1 MGGPTTTPTTPP
13 PPPTTTVP
21 GLTPGASY
29 DCYAIA
35 KNWDGNVVC
44 ATKGEVTM
52 NTDSGKPIIT
62 STTCPASVDATAAAI
77 SSVATMTASPATSVD
92 VAWTAGVVSSPAA
105 TGTETF
111 YVGFVASTA
120 VCPTDVTFDVA
131 RPGSGSG
138 SVTTTVGGLTPS
150 TSYVCVYTH
159 MMDDLMINDLMI
171 NDLMINDLMIN
182 DLMMDGQMTLK
193 KREEGPKSDIRTR
206 MILMILAHLIC
217 SPCGISWADSGHCF
231 C

>member
-1 MGGPTTTPTTPP
+1 
-13 PPPTTTVP
+13 
-21 GLTPGASY
+21 
-29 DCYAIA
+29 
-35 KNWDGNVVC
+35 
-44 ATKGEVTM
+44 M

-62 STTCPASVDATAAAI
+62 STTCPARVDATAAAR
-77 SSVATMTASPATSVD
+77 SSVATTTASPATSVD

-111 YVGFVASTA
+111 YVGFVASAA

-159 MMDDLMINDLMI
+159 MMDDLMINDLMMD
-171 NDLMINDLMIN
+171 DLMINDLMIN
-182 DLMMDGQMTLK
+182 DLMVDGQMTLK

-231 C
+231 P